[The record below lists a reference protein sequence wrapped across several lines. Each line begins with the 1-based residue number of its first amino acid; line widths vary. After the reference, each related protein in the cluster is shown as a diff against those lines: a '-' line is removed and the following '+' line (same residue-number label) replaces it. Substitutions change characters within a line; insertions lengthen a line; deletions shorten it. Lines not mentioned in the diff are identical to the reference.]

1 MTENPENF
9 EQVLIHDE
17 EDFNKIIAIWLK
29 RKTIE
34 KILANTRKTITITME
49 DGSKFEVDASKI
61 KRQQ

>member
-9 EQVLIHDE
+9 ERVLIHDE
-17 EDFNKIIAIWLK
+17 EDFKKIIAIWLK

-34 KILANTRKTITITME
+34 KILADTRKTITITME